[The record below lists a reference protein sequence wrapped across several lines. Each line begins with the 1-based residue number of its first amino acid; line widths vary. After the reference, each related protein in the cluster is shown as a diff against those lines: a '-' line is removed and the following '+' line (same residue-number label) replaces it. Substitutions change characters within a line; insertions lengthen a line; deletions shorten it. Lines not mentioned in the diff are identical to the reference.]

1 MFIAAL
7 WTFVCFLLFFCDTAW
22 LVFKG
27 FLWSSG
33 FVLFAVF
40 VLFMFMLCCYSCA
53 GSQIVEF
60 LCLFSCLFE
69 LTHQLSRVSFEFLVF
84 MELHFLFRVYSEC
97 V

>member
-40 VLFMFMLCCYSCA
+40 VLFMFMLCAVILVLEVRLLNFY
-53 GSQIVEF
+53 V
-60 LCLFSCLFE
+60 CLKP
-69 LTHQLSRVSFEFLVF
+69 
-84 MELHFLFRVYSEC
+84 
-97 V
+97 